1 MKLEPTRDPRQVLV
15 EWMTAPENPY
25 FARALVNRYWKHF
38 FGRGLVDPE
47 DDLRETNPATNP
59 ELLDALATHFV
70 KSGYDLRDLVTTI
83 CKSST
88 YQLSAEPNKYNADD
102 RQNFSRFYPRRLQ
115 AEVLLDAVDTLV
127 GQPTKFA
134 GLPAGT
140 RAVDLPDS
148 GFDSYFLTAFGRPQA
163 VSACECERSGDA
175 SLAQSLHLINS
186 DSLYKQL
193 SGDTGRAARLASET
207 KVDVN
212 DKVRALYLTAFART
226 PKDDERQ
233 RVTVYLNKAAGQA
246 DAAKLRAKYEDV
258 IWALVNTKEFL
269 FNH

>member
-1 MKLEPTRDPRQVLV
+1 
-15 EWMTAPENPY
+15 
-25 FARALVNRYWKHF
+25 
-38 FGRGLVDPE
+38 
-47 DDLRETNPATNP
+47 
-59 ELLDALATHFV
+59 
-70 KSGYDLRDLVTTI
+70 
-83 CKSST
+83 
-88 YQLSAEPNKYNADD
+88 
-102 RQNFSRFYPRRLQ
+102 
-115 AEVLLDAVDTLV
+115 
-127 GQPTKFA
+127 
-134 GLPAGT
+134 
-140 RAVDLPDS
+140 LPDS

-212 DKVRALYLTAFART
+212 DKIRSLYLTAFARN

-233 RVTVYLNKAAGQA
+233 SVTLYLSKAAGQT
-246 DAAKLRAKYEDV
+246 DPAKLRTKYEDV